1 MTNPAST
8 TPGAPTPAPEAEV
21 VVARLRRHARVLFW
35 PTLVLIGVCAA
46 TGYFY
51 ANLPEPWQNVMLL
64 VGAGVV
70 VVLLWL
76 LPVVSWLTTRY
87 TITTRR
93 IIFVHGIFVHVRQ
106 ELLHSRGY
114 DVSVRKNWL
123 QSLFRSGTVRI
134 NSGLEHPL
142 MLRDVPD
149 ADLVQ
154 QVLQDLMEVSATVM
168 AARRQEQSA
177 LGDESTLWTGR

>member
-1 MTNPAST
+1 MPAV
-8 TPGAPTPAPEAEV
+8 PPAPPEV
-21 VVARLRRHARVLFW
+21 VIARLRSHARVLFW
-35 PTLVLIGVCAA
+35 PTLVLFAVCGV
-46 TGYFY
+46 TGYY
-51 ANLPEPWQNVMLL
+51 YGSLAEPWENVLLL
-64 VGAGVV
+64 VGAGVLAL
-70 VVLLWL
+70 LLWL
-76 LPVVSWLTTRY
+76 LPLVSWLTRRY
-87 TITTRR
+87 TVTSRR

-114 DVSVRKNWL
+114 DVSVRRNWL

-142 MLRDVPD
+142 SLRDVPD

-154 QVLQDLMEVSATVM
+154 QVLQDLMEQSQTVM

-177 LGDESTLWTGR
+177 LGDEFGFRPGL

>member
-1 MTNPAST
+1 MTNPAHPL
-8 TPGAPTPAPEAEV
+8 PGAPTAPPEV
-21 VVARLRRHARVLFW
+21 VIARLRSHARALFW
-35 PTLVLIGVCAA
+35 PTLFLIGACGV
-46 TGYFY
+46 TGYY
-51 ANLPEPWQNVMLL
+51 SGSLAEPWQNVLLL
-64 VGAGVV
+64 VGAGLV

-76 LPVVSWLTTRY
+76 LPLVAWLTRRY
-87 TITTRR
+87 TVTSRR
-93 IIFVHGIFVHVRQ
+93 IIFVHGIFVHERQ

-114 DVSVRKNWL
+114 DVTVRRNWL

-142 MLRDVPD
+142 SLRDVPD

-154 QVLQDLMEVSATVM
+154 QVLQDLMEQSQTVM

-177 LGDESTLWTGR
+177 LGDEFGLRAGL